1 MRAAASDPAPCRTV
15 RGLAASRRPFGDAR
29 SLVRHGAGVEPPPRH
44 QAIQSKKEVLTFNR
58 DLTGGGAGKRMDRSE
73 IVSISWGERG
83 HRNPHPLPPRL
94 MAAHCGKP
102 FAGASSKNR
111 IRFNLRTR

>member
-29 SLVRHGAGVEPPPRH
+29 SLVRHGAEVEPPPRH

-58 DLTGGGAGKRMDRSE
+58 DLT
-73 IVSISWGERG
+73 
-83 HRNPHPLPPRL
+83 
-94 MAAHCGKP
+94 
-102 FAGASSKNR
+102 F
-111 IRFNLRTR
+111 